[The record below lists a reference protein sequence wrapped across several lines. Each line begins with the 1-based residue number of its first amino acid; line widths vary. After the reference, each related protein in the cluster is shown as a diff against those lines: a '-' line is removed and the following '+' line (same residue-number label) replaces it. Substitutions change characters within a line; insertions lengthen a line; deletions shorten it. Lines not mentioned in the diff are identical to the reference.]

1 MKRPFSIAVV
11 VFFAVSLLSLA
22 GCASSQKRQMIVTA
36 YSSDKISTNWKRGKI
51 LLWRKYVASGPNK
64 GKRKKVGITSS
75 GTKAKKGTIAADI
88 RYYPY
93 GTRMIIP
100 GYGKGV
106 VEDTGSA
113 IKGPNRIDVYLGSRK
128 KALRW
133 GRKRLT
139 VKIKRYSVVLP
150 WKIRWLALLLVHW
163 RKQRTSAD
171 YDHALATKQR
181 PKPRPSKSQFYLLVL
196 TRSRSSSSVSRR
208 SVSGGLL

>member
-1 MKRPFSIAVV
+1 MTKALITAPLFVVIAT
-11 VFFAVSLLSLA
+11 LLLA
-22 GCASSQKRQMIVTA
+22 GCASSEKRQMIVTA

-64 GKRKKVGITSS
+64 GRRKKVGITSS

-93 GTRMIIP
+93 GTRMTIP

-133 GRKRLT
+133 GRQKVT
-139 VKIKRYSVVLP
+139 VR
-150 WKIRWLALLLVHW
+150 IR
-163 RKQRTSAD
+163 R
-171 YDHALATKQR
+171 
-181 PKPRPSKSQFYLLVL
+181 
-196 TRSRSSSSVSRR
+196 
-208 SVSGGLL
+208 

>member
-1 MKRPFSIAVV
+1 MRNELDSAAYSMKKPFSIAVAV
-11 VFFAVSLLSLA
+11 LFAAALPSLA
-22 GCASSQKRQMIVTA
+22 GCASYEKRQMIVTA
-36 YSSDKISTNWKRGKI
+36 YSSDKISTNWKRGRI
-51 LLWRKYVASGPNK
+51 LFWRKYVASGPNK

-88 RYYPY
+88 RHYPY
-93 GTRMIIP
+93 GTRMTIP

-139 VKIKRYSVVLP
+139 VKIKR
-150 WKIRWLALLLVHW
+150 
-163 RKQRTSAD
+163 
-171 YDHALATKQR
+171 
-181 PKPRPSKSQFYLLVL
+181 
-196 TRSRSSSSVSRR
+196 
-208 SVSGGLL
+208 

>member
-1 MKRPFSIAVV
+1 MTKPIITAPLFVVIAT
-11 VFFAVSLLSLA
+11 LLLA
-22 GCASSQKRQMIVTA
+22 GCASSEKRQMIVTA

-64 GKRKKVGITSS
+64 GRRKKVGITSS

-93 GTRMIIP
+93 GTRMTIP

-133 GRKRLT
+133 GRQKVT
-139 VKIKRYSVVLP
+139 VR
-150 WKIRWLALLLVHW
+150 IR
-163 RKQRTSAD
+163 R
-171 YDHALATKQR
+171 
-181 PKPRPSKSQFYLLVL
+181 
-196 TRSRSSSSVSRR
+196 
-208 SVSGGLL
+208 

>member
-1 MKRPFSIAVV
+1 MTKPLITVPLFIVIAT
-11 VFFAVSLLSLA
+11 LLLA
-22 GCASSQKRQMIVTA
+22 GCASSEKRQMIVTA

-75 GTKAKKGTIAADI
+75 GTKAKQGTIAADI

-100 GYGKGV
+100 GYGQGV

-113 IKGPNRIDVYLGSRK
+113 IKGPNRIDVYFGSRK

-133 GRKRLT
+133 GRQKVT
-139 VKIKRYSVVLP
+139 VR
-150 WKIRWLALLLVHW
+150 IR
-163 RKQRTSAD
+163 R
-171 YDHALATKQR
+171 
-181 PKPRPSKSQFYLLVL
+181 
-196 TRSRSSSSVSRR
+196 
-208 SVSGGLL
+208 

>member
-1 MKRPFSIAVV
+1 MTKPLITVPLFIVIAT
-11 VFFAVSLLSLA
+11 LLLA
-22 GCASSQKRQMIVTA
+22 GCASSEKRQMIVTA

-64 GKRKKVGITSS
+64 GRRKKVGITSS

-93 GTRMIIP
+93 GTRMTIP
-100 GYGKGV
+100 GYGQGV

-133 GRKRLT
+133 GRQKVT
-139 VKIKRYSVVLP
+139 VR
-150 WKIRWLALLLVHW
+150 IR
-163 RKQRTSAD
+163 R
-171 YDHALATKQR
+171 
-181 PKPRPSKSQFYLLVL
+181 
-196 TRSRSSSSVSRR
+196 
-208 SVSGGLL
+208 

>member
-1 MKRPFSIAVV
+1 MTKPLITVPLFIVIAT
-11 VFFAVSLLSLA
+11 LLLA
-22 GCASSQKRQMIVTA
+22 GCASSEKRQMIVTA

-64 GKRKKVGITSS
+64 GRRKKVGITSS

-93 GTRMIIP
+93 GTRMTIP
-100 GYGKGV
+100 GYGQGV

-133 GRKRLT
+133 GRQKVT
-139 VKIKRYSVVLP
+139 VT
-150 WKIRWLALLLVHW
+150 IR
-163 RKQRTSAD
+163 R
-171 YDHALATKQR
+171 
-181 PKPRPSKSQFYLLVL
+181 
-196 TRSRSSSSVSRR
+196 
-208 SVSGGLL
+208 

>member
-1 MKRPFSIAVV
+1 MTKPLITVPLFIVIAT
-11 VFFAVSLLSLA
+11 LLLA
-22 GCASSQKRQMIVTA
+22 GCASSEKRQMIVTA

-64 GKRKKVGITSS
+64 GRRKKVGITSS
-75 GTKAKKGTIAADI
+75 GTKAKQGTIAADI

-113 IKGPNRIDVYLGSRK
+113 IKGPNRIDVYFGSRK

-133 GRKRLT
+133 GRQKVT
-139 VKIKRYSVVLP
+139 VRV
-150 WKIRWLALLLVHW
+150 
-163 RKQRTSAD
+163 
-171 YDHALATKQR
+171 
-181 PKPRPSKSQFYLLVL
+181 
-196 TRSRSSSSVSRR
+196 RR
-208 SVSGGLL
+208 